1 MVLGT
6 HPTKPYLR
14 RIWVA
19 PFVVTVLYCTATV
32 PHLRNAFQWDND
44 PMSLDDLQAQLRGA
58 LDQQFAALKQQ
69 YELSIDE
76 ARREAAMEAERD
88 FQGKL
93 ELARAEFH
101 QARTE
106 WESQLQELIVA
117 ARADAE
123 QCAAQ
128 SAAVQ
133 RQEYQQQ
140 LEAQFS
146 QRLEHATAAA
156 QRTAAL
162 EAESERRR
170 AQHEIEAAVQRAK
183 AEIDTERQRLQ
194 QERDVERQG
203 LHQEI
208 AAERQRLQ
216 QEREAVRG
224 QAEQAAQQEREAARQ
239 QAQQEIAA
247 ERQRLQ
253 QEREAER
260 GQAEQAAQQAREAA
274 RQQVQQER
282 EAERQQLKQLLV
294 AERQK
299 LQQQLAA
306 EGERARQELEALTA
320 RHQAEIAAAKQA
332 AATAA
337 AAAAKAAVPA
347 PASASAALAGLPAG
361 AFDRVLAAISDL
373 DGTHTLAAA
382 LDLLLAHSGAV
393 AGRAALFLI
402 DGDRLKAW
410 KASGIPDI
418 DVNTVESAIT
428 GRDLLALAIQAGR
441 ATPASAEVPAPPFAR
456 QPAGRDALAVPV
468 MIGGRAVAVLY
479 ADSGAKPSPAG
490 SAAVIELLARHAST
504 VVALRTAMR
513 TLDVLR
519 GVPADAPNGHAD
531 EQSARRFAKLL
542 VSEIKLYN
550 EAEVRAGRQQRDLRQ
565 RLRNEIARAQR
576 LYEERVPPALSARS
590 AYFQQELV
598 QTLADGDATL
608 LGSA

>member
-1 MVLGT
+1 
-6 HPTKPYLR
+6 
-14 RIWVA
+14 
-19 PFVVTVLYCTATV
+19 
-32 PHLRNAFQWDND
+32 
-44 PMSLDDLQAQLRGA
+44 
-58 LDQQFAALKQQ
+58 
-69 YELSIDE
+69 
-76 ARREAAMEAERD
+76 
-88 FQGKL
+88 
-93 ELARAEFH
+93 
-101 QARTE
+101 
-106 WESQLQELIVA
+106 
-117 ARADAE
+117 
-123 QCAAQ
+123 
-128 SAAVQ
+128 
-133 RQEYQQQ
+133 
-140 LEAQFS
+140 
-146 QRLEHATAAA
+146 
-156 QRTAAL
+156 
-162 EAESERRR
+162 
-170 AQHEIEAAVQRAK
+170 
-183 AEIDTERQRLQ
+183 
-194 QERDVERQG
+194 
-203 LHQEI
+203 
-208 AAERQRLQ
+208 
-216 QEREAVRG
+216 VRG

-239 QAQQEIAA
+239 QVQQEIAA

-260 GQAEQAAQQAREAA
+260 GQAEQAAQQEREAA
-274 RQQVQQER
+274 RQQVQQQAQQER
-282 EAERQQLKQLLV
+282 EAERQQLKQLLA

-320 RHQAEIAAAKQA
+320 RHQAEIAEAKQA
-332 AATAA
+332 AAAA

-456 QPAGRDALAVPV
+456 LPAGRDALAVPV

>member
-1 MVLGT
+1 
-6 HPTKPYLR
+6 
-14 RIWVA
+14 
-19 PFVVTVLYCTATV
+19 
-32 PHLRNAFQWDND
+32 
-44 PMSLDDLQAQLRGA
+44 MSLDDLQAQLRGA
-58 LDQQFAALKQQ
+58 LDQQFAALKHQ
-69 YELSIDE
+69 YELSIED
-76 ARREAAMEAERD
+76 ARRSAAMEAERE
-88 FQGKL
+88 FQAKL
-93 ELARAEFH
+93 DLARAEFH

-106 WESQLQELIVA
+106 WETQLQELIIA

-128 SAAVQ
+128 AAAVE

-140 LEAQFS
+140 LQAQFT
-146 QRLEHATAAA
+146 QRLEQATAAV

-162 EAESERRR
+162 EQESERRR
-170 AQHEIEAAVQRAK
+170 AQNGIDAAAERAK
-183 AEIDTERQRLQ
+183 AEVD
-194 QERDVERQG
+194 
-203 LHQEI
+203 
-208 AAERQRLQ
+208 AERQRLQ
-216 QEREAVRG
+216 QERESERA
-224 QAEQAAQQEREAARQ
+224 QAEQAVQQEREAARQ
-239 QAQQEIAA
+239 QAQQE
-247 ERQRLQ
+247 
-253 QEREAER
+253 REA
-260 GQAEQAAQQAREAA
+260 G
-274 RQQVQQER
+274 
-282 EAERQQLKQLLV
+282 RQQLEQLLA

-306 EGERARQELEALTA
+306 EGERGRQEIETLTA
-320 RHQAEIAAAKQA
+320 RHQAEIATAKQA

-337 AAAAKAAVPA
+337 AAAAAAKAAMPPPA
-347 PASASAALAGLPAG
+347 PAGLPAG

-410 KASGIPDI
+410 KSSGIPEV
-418 DVNTVESAIT
+418 DVQTVESATT
-428 GRDLLALAIQAGR
+428 GKDLLARAIQAGR
-441 ATPASAEVPAPPFAR
+441 AVPSSADTPAPPFAR
-456 QPAGRDALAVPV
+456 LAADRDALAVPV

-479 ADSGAKPSPAG
+479 ADSGTKPPPPG
-490 SAAVIELLARHAST
+490 SAAAVELLARHAST

-519 GVPADAPNGHAD
+519 GVPADTPNGHAD

-542 VSEIKLYN
+542 LSEIKLYN

-565 RLRNEIARAQR
+565 RLRHEIARAQR
-576 LYEERVPPALSARS
+576 LYEERVPPGVSARS

>member
-1 MVLGT
+1 
-6 HPTKPYLR
+6 
-14 RIWVA
+14 
-19 PFVVTVLYCTATV
+19 
-32 PHLRNAFQWDND
+32 
-44 PMSLDDLQAQLRGA
+44 MSLDDLQAQLRGA
-58 LDQQFAALKQQ
+58 LDQQFAALKEQ
-69 YELSIDE
+69 YELSIE
-76 ARREAAMEAERD
+76 AARRDAALEAERE
-88 FQGKL
+88 FQAKL
-93 ELARAEFH
+93 DLARAEFH

-128 SAAVQ
+128 AAAKE

-140 LEAQFS
+140 LHAQFT
-146 QRLEHATAAA
+146 QRLEQVTAAA

-162 EAESERRR
+162 EQESERRR
-170 AQHEIEAAVQRAK
+170 AQNEIDAAVERAK
-183 AEIDTERQRLQ
+183 AEVDAERRRLE
-194 QERDVERQG
+194 QERDS
-203 LHQEI
+203 
-208 AAERQRLQ
+208 
-216 QEREAVRG
+216 
-224 QAEQAAQQEREAARQ
+224 
-239 QAQQEIAA
+239 

-260 GQAEQAAQQAREAA
+260 AQAEQSAQQEREAA

-282 EAERQQLKQLLV
+282 EAERQQLKNLLAV
-294 AERQK
+294 ERQK
-299 LQQQLAA
+299 LQQQLEADA
-306 EGERARQELEALTA
+306 GRARQEIEALTA
-320 RHQAEIAAAKQA
+320 RHQTEIAAAKQA

-337 AAAAKAAVPA
+337 AAAAKAAMPVPVAA
-347 PASASAALAGLPAG
+347 PAGLPAG

-373 DGTHTLAAA
+373 DATHTLAAA

-402 DGDRLKAW
+402 DGDRLQTW
-410 KASGIPDI
+410 KASGIPDV
-418 DVNTVESAIT
+418 DVRTVESTIA
-428 GRDLLALAIQAGR
+428 GKDLLARAVQAGR
-441 ATPASAEVPAPPFAR
+441 AVPSSADTPAPPFAR
-456 QPAGRDALAVPV
+456 LPADRDALAVPV

-479 ADSGAKPSPAG
+479 VDSGAKPTPPG
-490 SAAVIELLARHAST
+490 SAAAVELLARHAST

-519 GVPADAPNGHAD
+519 GVPADTPDGHAD

-565 RLRNEIARAQR
+565 RLRTEIARAQR